1 MLNDV
6 KKLVVKKTN
15 YYFNVPNDLVY
26 GVVKMKL
33 PNVKSYKEHI
43 FERKSKLVE
52 YLNSN
57 DYFILPSIIVDCESL
72 VILDRHHRLNIL
84 KEMGKEE

>member
-1 MLNDV
+1 
-6 KKLVVKKTN
+6 
-15 YYFNVPNDLVY
+15 
-26 GVVKMKL
+26 MKL
-33 PNVKSYKEHI
+33 SNIKLHEEYI
-43 FERKSKLVE
+43 FEIKSKLVE